1 MASIFTREHVHTN
14 VVVPY
19 TRNQNIF
26 FNFILK
32 KMFKAISRIKISC
45 NYVGLKFVMFQDQ
58 NKDLLGFPPCLEQ
71 FKSLKVKSISVTLGA

>member
-19 TRNQNIF
+19 TRNENIF
-26 FNFILK
+26 LNFILK

-58 NKDLLGFPPCLEQ
+58 NKNLLGFPLVL
-71 FKSLKVKSISVTLGA
+71 SNLKVSKLSQSP